1 MQGNAENVP
10 LKAVEDLVLSPGEED
25 NASKESIVV
34 EEFSGPNTSLHMS
47 KWVGE
52 VDLEDEVETSY
63 SDQVF
68 YSLQRCGYESR
79 YQFSKYLL
87 DPLKFRF
94 RKTIRIMGL
103 VFLFLSKLCK
113 NRSLKYCSSTAQFVV
128 PNLFLGKGDRF
139 LVTTGS
145 KFSKDKLSCVPGL
158 VVCLPDYM
166 VGNAL
171 FYYLELASNEVKT
184 SSIFKDIG

>member
-1 MQGNAENVP
+1 
-10 LKAVEDLVLSPGEED
+10 
-25 NASKESIVV
+25 
-34 EEFSGPNTSLHMS
+34 MS
-47 KWVGE
+47 KWIGE
-52 VDLEDEVETSY
+52 VDLEDEIESY

-68 YSLQRCGYESR
+68 YSLQKCGYESR

-158 VVCLPDYM
+158 VVYLPDYM
-166 VGNAL
+166 AGNAL
-171 FYYLELASNEVKT
+171 FYYFELTPNEVKHFLRQVVY
-184 SSIFKDIG
+184 SKISVEKDGILYYSGRILPIQGIGDA